1 MNKLA
6 TKTINSRVLTHKPNL
21 SIDKNKNYL
30 FDLSYLGILDLQGE
44 KAAEFLQGQI
54 TCDVKQVTN
63 THMAQGLQCNLQ
75 GRILS
80 KMDVFFWNGLKI
92 LLPKDL
98 LTATQKSLTK
108 PALLSKVTILEN
120 TEFMIFGFYLQNPK
134 DLILDCMDPRSI
146 ELLSLEGS
154 MHGTDDY
161 CIYHLGAG
169 FYICITR
176 NDISN
181 QFVEKDQFLGSYD
194 WHSLRLEHKNIDIY
208 PESKGLFLPHRLGLH
223 TSGLI
228 SFNKGCYK
236 GQEIIAR
243 THYRATIKHELRLI
257 ELVGE
262 VFSGQVLIH
271 SETGLEVGE
280 VVDYTRMNDDKYLVA
295 ASVLKESDSSTL
307 LCRLGLGS

>member
-6 TKTINSRVLTHKPNL
+6 TQTINSRVLTHKLNL
-21 SIDKNKNYL
+21 SIDKTKNYL

-44 KAAEFLQGQI
+44 KAGEFLQGQI
-54 TCDVKQVTN
+54 TCDVKQVTA

-98 LTATQKSLTK
+98 LTATQKSLVK
-108 PALLSKVTILEN
+108 PALLSKVGILEN
-120 TEFMIFGFYLQNPK
+120 TEFMIFGFYLQNPE
-134 DLILDCMDPRSI
+134 DLILDCIAPQSV
-146 ELLSLEGS
+146 ELLSLEGAVQS
-154 MHGTDDY
+154 TDDY

-169 FYICITR
+169 FYICISR
-176 NDISN
+176 NDISS
-181 QFVEKDQFLGSYD
+181 QFVGKDQFLGSYD

-208 PESKGLFLPHRLGLH
+208 PESKGLFLPHRLGFH

-257 ELVGE
+257 ELLGR
-262 VFSGQVLIH
+262 VFSGQVLMN

-280 VVDYTRMNDDKYLVA
+280 VVDYTHLNDDKYLVA
-295 ASVLKESDSSTL
+295 ASVLKEVDSKSL
-307 LCRLGLGS
+307 LPQHDR